1 MSLANRDSTERAP
14 CGTPGSFAMSV
25 IVDAPTLILLLEE
38 IGGIRDG
45 DCAGVSSRIASDQR
59 VVRER

>member
-1 MSLANRDSTERAP
+1 
-14 CGTPGSFAMSV
+14 MSV